1 MGGGET
7 KTVTGNLPSWSGT
20 KAMDE
25 TPSTTSDTPSFS
37 ILAINHRTEEK
48 DIRDGVDK
56 PRSPLPSASGGES
69 VKNSTT
75 TTTTISTKSRSKSTS
90 TKERKD
96 KRDKKEKKHPKG
108 KPSADASP
116 SKATRQK
123 KETIDVPDITR
134 QALDKE
140 DKLLTTTTRETQE
153 HLKRILDGANTLVA
167 PASSTKTH
175 STKSKAKK
183 NKGESKDTRK
193 QKQSGD
199 EKEKQSNSP
208 SKTARK
214 KEETRKRREPLM
226 LSPFDYLQVKHFE
239 PPQDDCSVF
248 PDDISHLT
256 LPIQLQELEKK
267 HHKMPSLLC
276 FLEEEKTVPYPSSKV
291 ASLLG
296 GNSPEVEPD
305 PGWSRKS
312 RSRSR
317 RRSKSLDTLGVD
329 ETPRSTASTQCRL
342 LPCRSF
348 DASHTPHPF
357 IYWQAERRKNATSPP
372 QRRASPSPSPIEKK
386 RLSLEDSSPLLL
398 IPEIPITPD
407 DPKTPTSHG
416 SGSIAA
422 ASSSFPA
429 KTKSFV
435 SRSAHT
441 DESDVET
448 GVVDNDDAE
457 IVIIRVRED
466 RPVRHNIDEDK
477 PSLFYPCAYS
487 IMGFLMIVI
496 ISAIL
501 VIFLTP
507 EEDSAG

>member
-1 MGGGET
+1 
-7 KTVTGNLPSWSGT
+7 
-20 KAMDE
+20 MDE
-25 TPSTTSDTPSFS
+25 TPLTSDTPSFS
-37 ILAINHRTEEK
+37 ILAMNHRTEEK
-48 DIRDGVDK
+48 GIRDGVDK
-56 PRSPLPSASGGES
+56 ESSSTLPRFPLPSASGGES

-75 TTTTISTKSRSKSTS
+75 ITTTTTISTKSRSKSTT

-108 KPSADASP
+108 KSSADASP

-123 KETIDVPDITR
+123 KETIDVPAHIPS
-134 QALDKE
+134 QVLDKE
-140 DKLLTTTTRETQE
+140 DKQPTTTTRETQE
-153 HLKRILDGANTLVA
+153 HLKRILDGADALVA

-175 STKSKAKK
+175 STKSKTTKK
-183 NKGESKDTRK
+183 NKGDSKDKRK

-329 ETPRSTASTQCRL
+329 ETPRSTASTRCRL

-348 DASHTPHPF
+348 DPSHTPHPS

-407 DPKTPTSHG
+407 DPKTPTYHG

-422 ASSSFPA
+422 ASSLFPA
-429 KTKSFV
+429 KTKSFL

-448 GVVDNDDAE
+448 GVVDNDAE
-457 IVIIRVRED
+457 IVIIRVRDD
-466 RPVRHNIDEDK
+466 RPARHNIDEDK
-477 PSLFYPCAYS
+477 PSLFFPCAYS